1 MIERIARA
9 KINLALHVTGRRE
22 DGYHLLDTLAGF
34 ADFGD
39 LLRFEPA
46 PDGQISLKITGPFAA
61 EPGLSGEDNIVAGA
75 ARLLAQAADIPAGAA
90 ITLEKNLPVASGIG
104 GGSADAAAALL
115 GLRELWQVADDIA
128 LEPLA
133 MRLGADVP
141 MCLVSAPLRARGIG
155 EVVEPLAGACALHAV
170 LVNPRVAVA
179 TPQVFAA
186 LDARSNP
193 PIGDAPENP
202 FDPDFLAGMRNDL
215 EAPARKLF
223 PVIGDVLASIGRQE
237 GCLLARMSG
246 SGATCFGL
254 FATKGE
260 ANAAHRAIVDK
271 APHWWSVPAEI
282 GGTA

>member
-61 EPGLSGEDNIVAGA
+61 EPGLSGEDNIVASA

-155 EVVEPLAGACALHAV
+155 EVVEPLAGAQIVSRH
-170 LVNPRVAVA
+170 RRR
-179 TPQVFAA
+179 T
-186 LDARSNP
+186 
-193 PIGDAPENP
+193 G
-202 FDPDFLAGMRNDL
+202 
-215 EAPARKLF
+215 K
-223 PVIGDVLASIGRQE
+223 
-237 GCLLARMSG
+237 
-246 SGATCFGL
+246 
-254 FATKGE
+254 
-260 ANAAHRAIVDK
+260 HRAAGRLPAGAHERIGCDLLRALRHEGRGK
-271 APHWWSVPAEI
+271 RRAPRHR
-282 GGTA
+282 